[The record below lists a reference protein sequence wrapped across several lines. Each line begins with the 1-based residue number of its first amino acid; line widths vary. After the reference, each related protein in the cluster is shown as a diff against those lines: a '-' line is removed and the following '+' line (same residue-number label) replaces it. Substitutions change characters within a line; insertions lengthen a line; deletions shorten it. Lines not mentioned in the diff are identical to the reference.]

1 MVGMA
6 KTGEQRMKHIDWKLQ
21 HCLHKPTRWIEE
33 KTEKTEEIE
42 ETEHE
47 VIKGNG
53 REKHE
58 FSKRTGE

>member
-1 MVGMA
+1 MN
-6 KTGEQRMKHIDWKLQ
+6 HIDWKLQ
-21 HCLHKPTRWIEE
+21 HCLHKPIGWIEE

-47 VIKGNG
+47 VIKGTG